1 MEILNDEFQILNKIK
16 GSMGEVVNAEVGKV
30 FTIESADTL
39 SIIQRRLQDCD
50 LKHELELYGEIF
62 TKKKGV
68 TIDDIAKS
76 EVSFLRVL
84 SLIKSENYNFDM
96 SIYENLLGDL
106 QIQVEKL
113 KNIIHLTKVSASA
126 TGDFK
131 SGELDL
137 VGQKNERIKQELEE
151 EILNIKE
158 KMKNYQPTVKNIEP
172 EKDKNSENDSL
183 EKENRKFHKV
193 EKKSDKKKS
202 DKSKVDKN
210 KEKSSL
216 FGKLLKPAT
225 TKQETF
231 KEIKEDEFYHSKTR
245 CREIPYLQEKLVFTK
260 SKPCRDIP
268 EFTLYRKKELIFFG
282 RTDLAKKRT
291 YNNQSGELLELTK
304 ANEEFY
310 LCMTEDVE
318 NLKKLEI
325 SEETMLMYFEFMN
338 FCFEKYMGNVLS
350 ANEYVQFKET
360 YNVLIAK
367 YYLEC
372 QKQQQIYCDAMRL
385 VDEYL
390 IFIKCFLISEECD
403 RQELIRQMLNH
414 ETDLMLQKLKE
425 IKEEHMVTELVLN
438 QVDMLMN
445 DIAKFHIESDENARD
460 TIEEAIEEAI
470 EETIEKQSFV
480 SEEKAQDGGVR
491 DVRQIAEIIG
501 TGRKKKKKMQV
512 IVQVLDTNYKILDE
526 AVYAKEN
533 IMQALYDLNNKNG
546 KLKRI
551 GIRSED
557 KEIFFDN

>member
-50 LKHELELYGEIF
+50 LKRELELYGEIF

-76 EVSFLRVL
+76 VVSFLRVL

-96 SIYENLLGDL
+96 STYENLLGDL

-113 KNIIHLTKVSASA
+113 KNIIRLTKVSASA

-158 KMKNYQPTVKNIEP
+158 KMKNYQPTVNNIEA
-172 EKDKNSENDSL
+172 EKDKNSENDRL
-183 EKENRKFHKV
+183 EKESRKFHKV
-193 EKKSDKKKS
+193 EKKIDKNKI
-202 DKSKVDKN
+202 DKN

-225 TKQETF
+225 TKQDTF

-245 CREIPYLQEKLVFTK
+245 CREILYLQEKLVFTK

-310 LCMTEDVE
+310 LCMTEDVD

-325 SEETMLMYFEFMN
+325 SEDTMLMYFEFMN
-338 FCFEKYMGNVLS
+338 YCFEKYMGTILS

-360 YNVLIAK
+360 YNVLLAK
-367 YYLEC
+367 YYLEF
-372 QKQQQIYCDAMRL
+372 QKQQQIYYDAMRL
-385 VDEYL
+385 VDEYFV
-390 IFIKCFLISEECD
+390 FIKCFLFSEECD
-403 RQELIRQMLNH
+403 RQELIRQVLNH
-414 ETDLMLQKLKE
+414 ETDSMLQKLKE
-425 IKEEHMVTELVLN
+425 IKEEHVVTELVLN
-438 QVDMLMN
+438 QVDKLMN
-445 DIAKFHIESDENARD
+445 DIAKFQTEFDENVGE
-460 TIEEAIEEAI
+460 TI
-470 EETIEKQSFV
+470 EETIEKQGLV
-480 SEEKAQDGGVR
+480 PEEKAQDGGLR

-501 TGRKKKKKMQV
+501 TDKNDSKKMQI
-512 IVQVLDTNYKILDE
+512 IVQVLDTNHKVLDE

-533 IMQALYDLNNKNG
+533 IMQALYDLNKKNG

>member
-50 LKHELELYGEIF
+50 LKRELELYGEIF

-76 EVSFLRVL
+76 VVSFLRVL

-96 SIYENLLGDL
+96 STYENLLGDL

-113 KNIIHLTKVSASA
+113 KNIIRLTKVSASA

-158 KMKNYQPTVKNIEP
+158 KMKNYQPTVNNIEA
-172 EKDKNSENDSL
+172 EKDKNSENDRL
-183 EKENRKFHKV
+183 EKESRKFHKV
-193 EKKSDKKKS
+193 EKKIDKNKI
-202 DKSKVDKN
+202 DKN

-225 TKQETF
+225 TKQDTF

-245 CREIPYLQEKLVFTK
+245 CREILYLQEKLVFTK

-310 LCMTEDVE
+310 LCMTEDVD

-325 SEETMLMYFEFMN
+325 SEDTMLMYFEFMN
-338 FCFEKYMGNVLS
+338 YCFEKYMGTILS

-360 YNVLIAK
+360 YNVLLAK

-425 IKEEHMVTELVLN
+425 IKEEHVVTELVLN
-438 QVDMLMN
+438 QVDKLMN
-445 DIAKFHIESDENARD
+445 DIAKFQTEFDENVGE
-460 TIEEAIEEAI
+460 TI
-470 EETIEKQSFV
+470 EETIEKQGLV
-480 SEEKAQDGGVR
+480 PEEKAQDGGLR

-501 TGRKKKKKMQV
+501 TGRNDSKKMQV
-512 IVQVLDTNYKILDE
+512 IVQVLDTNHKVLDE

-533 IMQALYDLNNKNG
+533 IMQALYDLNKKNG